1 MIIKKYKIPIII
13 ISILIILSC
22 IFIYTVEKSV
32 KNEVKKN
39 LEYTEFQVKSNLI
52 NLVPIP
58 NSPASLSK
66 SLFFI
71 KYVEHAQIFDY
82 DISRIGT
89 NKFKVSF
96 IVWTM
101 DYTKYPKEKMKELDN
116 KSDDIITS
124 ATNENWDNFSIQ
136 YCKYDSIELTYNPYS
151 PDYVSEYI
159 KKFSKI
165 ILDNFNKQYDFLIN
179 YNK

>member
-1 MIIKKYKIPIII
+1 MKKYKIPIII

-22 IFIYTVEKSV
+22 IFIYTFEKSV
-32 KNEVKKN
+32 KNEVKKD
-39 LEYTEFQVKSNLI
+39 LEYTEFNVKSNLI
-52 NLVPIP
+52 NLVPTP

-71 KYVEHAQIFDY
+71 KYVENAQIFDY

-89 NKFKVSF
+89 SKFKVSF

-101 DYTKYPKEKMKELDN
+101 DYTKYPKEKMKELAN
-116 KSDDIITS
+116 KCDDIITS

-136 YCKYDSIELTYNPYS
+136 YRKYDSIELTYNPYS
-151 PDYVSEYI
+151 PDHVSEYI